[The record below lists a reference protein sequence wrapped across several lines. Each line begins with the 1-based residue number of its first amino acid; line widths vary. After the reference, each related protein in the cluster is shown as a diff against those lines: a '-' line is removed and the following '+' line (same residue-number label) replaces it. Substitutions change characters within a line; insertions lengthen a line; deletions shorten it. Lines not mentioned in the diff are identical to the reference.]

1 MTVTDG
7 FRRVLT
13 VSCGHGS
20 HPSVKLGQF
29 DRTKIG
35 LRGSIPSW
43 PLWDMSPRLPA
54 LRRKTNSPPLHPGFS
69 ATMPGAI
76 WCWARGGNRLVVRR
90 PELAPRLG
98 WFPRR
103 GRPHPPLV
111 PHFPTRSAMSK
122 EPASVSWFVLLSDR
136 QPFGQNR
143 PRERDFPGRAV
154 PRLQAR
160 LPRWKCGLESRSS
173 LSGSWRRAFFHGE
186 PDLRTQDR
194 RVAE

>member
-54 LRRKTNSPPLHPGFS
+54 LRRKTNSSPLHPGFS

-76 WCWARGGNRLVVRR
+76 WCWPGVATGLLFAGLNWLPAWGGFLVG
-90 PELAPRLG
+90 A
-98 WFPRR
+98 
-103 GRPHPPLV
+103 V
-111 PHFPTRSAMSK
+111 PTLLLCALSTRSAMSK

-136 QPFGQNR
+136 QPSARTDLASGISPARGSAFASAAPALEVW
-143 PRERDFPGRAV
+143 PRESIKPVRILAAGI
-154 PRLQAR
+154 
-160 LPRWKCGLESRSS
+160 LPR
-173 LSGSWRRAFFHGE
+173 RA
-186 PDLRTQDR
+186 
-194 RVAE
+194 